1 MGTRAGR
8 ASDLEGVSSRT
19 VSQPGTKL
27 TLTGDML
34 FDDYDDATFS
44 TPHREVGLG
53 AACMPCV
60 AIP

>member
-1 MGTRAGR
+1 M
-8 ASDLEGVSSRT
+8 SSRT